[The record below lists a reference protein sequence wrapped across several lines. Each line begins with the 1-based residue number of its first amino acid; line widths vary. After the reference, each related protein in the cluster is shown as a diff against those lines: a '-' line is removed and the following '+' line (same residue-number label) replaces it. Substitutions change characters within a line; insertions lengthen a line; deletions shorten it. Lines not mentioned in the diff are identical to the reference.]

1 MSAIVLMGVAGCG
14 KTTVGK
20 RLAARLGWTFL
31 DADDYHPPANVEK
44 MRGGHPLTDEDRW
57 PWLDRLNQ
65 LLRDGGATV
74 LACSAL
80 KQKYRDR
87 IAAGVPDIRWVH
99 LAGSFALIESRL
111 AARKGHYMPAALLAS
126 QFETLEPPGAALTL
140 DVAEPPEVLVERIL
154 STVRGEG

>member
-14 KTTVGK
+14 KTTVGE

-31 DADDYHPPANVEK
+31 DADDYHSPANVEK
-44 MRGGHPLTDEDRW
+44 MRSGHPLADEDRW

-65 LLRDGGATV
+65 LLRDGGSTV

-87 IAAGVPDIRWVH
+87 IVAGVKDIRWVH
-99 LAGSFALIESRL
+99 LTGSFDLIESRL

-140 DVAEPPEVLVERIL
+140 DVADPPDVLVERIL
-154 STVRGEG
+154 ETVTGPP